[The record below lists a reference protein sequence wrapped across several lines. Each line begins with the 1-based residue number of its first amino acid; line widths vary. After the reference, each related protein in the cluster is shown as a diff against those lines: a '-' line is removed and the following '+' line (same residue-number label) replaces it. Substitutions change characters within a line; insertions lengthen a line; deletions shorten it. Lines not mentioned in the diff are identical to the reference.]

1 MFRARPFV
9 CSLVSAAFFPLTAAA
24 AETPAVAEL
33 PAPKV
38 GDVWKFRKID
48 LWNNSEL
55 ETYERE
61 LVEIQP
67 DHLVYRGKSAPNAE
81 AKTFY
86 HGRSL
91 ASCRKMRDSDE
102 ENCTGA
108 LAFPLRVGDRNSY
121 AKRPWNKGDGHLSAD
136 CEVKGIESV
145 TVPAGTFDA
154 FRVDCDGTWQRVFDI
169 TPTTGVKGR
178 FEERLWYSPKVGHYV
193 KFTYISYRPE
203 GGAYTRE
210 QTELVEFVPK

>member
-9 CSLVSAAFFPLTAAA
+9 CSLVSAAFFPLTAA

-121 AKRPWNKGDGHLSAD
+121 AKRPWNKGDGHLTAD

-169 TPTTGVKGR
+169 TSTAGKTGR

-193 KFTYISYRPE
+193 KFTYTSYRPR
-203 GGAYTRE
+203 GGAFTRE

>member
-9 CSLVSAAFFPLTAAA
+9 CSLVSAAFFPLTAA

-121 AKRPWNKGDGHLSAD
+121 AKRPWNKGDGHLTAD

-169 TPTTGVKGR
+169 TPTTGVMGR
-178 FEERLWYSPKVGHYV
+178 FEESLWYSPKVGHYV
-193 KFTYISYRPE
+193 KFTYTGYRPS
-203 GGAYTRE
+203 GGAFTRE